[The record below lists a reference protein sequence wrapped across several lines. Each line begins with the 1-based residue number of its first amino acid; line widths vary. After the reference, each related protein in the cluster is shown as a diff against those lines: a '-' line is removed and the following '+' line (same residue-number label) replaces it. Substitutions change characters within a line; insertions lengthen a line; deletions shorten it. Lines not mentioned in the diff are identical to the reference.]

1 MGVYSNLDQRDI
13 EQIVGQYDRGNLSQ
27 WSAIPSGIENSN
39 FLVELTE
46 LGDQTRYVL
55 TLIEVANFSRSQE
68 VVDLMTHLKFYG
80 CPLPD
85 IVTSRSNQRLLTFRD
100 SPVTLCT
107 WLRGHHITHPTL
119 AHCNQLGRALAQFHQ
134 VASAFRPPTQQPYD
148 AEWLA
153 TAIDRHAAERS
164 TDERQALHHALSLY
178 DDLLGANLPSGWTHG
193 DAFRD
198 NVLFLP
204 DGTLSGLLDYFHAG
218 SDPFVMD
225 LAIAIND
232 WCGAAVGSE
241 DGRPSAEALLQ
252 GYQQVRALESEE
264 LSALPI
270 ARVIAAA
277 RLLCSRLGTRDE
289 QGRFRKDPEEYA
301 TLLSRLMQA
310 ARG

>member
-1 MGVYSNLDQRDI
+1 MGVYSNLNQHDI
-13 EQIVGQYDRGNLSQ
+13 EHIIGQYDRGKVTR
-27 WSAIPSGIENSN
+27 WSAIASGIENSN

-46 LGDQTRYVL
+46 FDEQSQYIL
-55 TLIEVANFSRSQE
+55 TLIEVADFQRSQE
-68 VVDLMTHLKFYG
+68 IVDLMTHLKFYG

-85 IVTSRSNQRLLTFRD
+85 IVTSHSNQRLLSFGD

-107 WLRGHHITHPTL
+107 WLPGHHVTKPTL
-119 AHCNQLGRALAQFHQ
+119 SHCDQLGRTLAQFHQ
-134 VASAFRPPTQQPYD
+134 VASAFRPPTYQPYD

-164 TDERQALHHALSLY
+164 PNERQALHHTVSLY
-178 DDLLGANLPSGWTHG
+178 DDLLGAHLPSGWTHG

-225 LAIAIND
+225 LAVAIND
-232 WCGAAVGSE
+232 WCGALVGSE
-241 DGRPSAEALLQ
+241 DGEQSAEALLQ

-264 LSALPI
+264 ISALPI

-277 RLLCSRLGTRDE
+277 RLLCSRLSTRDE

-301 TLLSRLMQA
+301 ALLDQLMQA
-310 ARG
+310 DGA

>member
-1 MGVYSNLDQRDI
+1 MGVFSNLDQRDI

-27 WSAIPSGIENSN
+27 WSAISSGIENSN

-46 LGDQTRYVL
+46 LGDQTRYIL
-55 TLIEVANFSRSQE
+55 TLIEVADFSRSQE

-164 TDERQALHHALSLY
+164 TMKDKRCIMRSRCTTICWALTCRLDGPTAMRLGITFYFCRTVRSAACSITFTLARILSLWISQ
-178 DDLLGANLPSGWTHG
+178 LPLTTGAGQWLAVKTGIRPQSAASRISTGSRT
-193 DAFRD
+193 R
-198 NVLFLP
+198 VR
-204 DGTLSGLLDYFHAG
+204 GTKRTAYRTSNCG
-218 SDPFVMD
+218 S
-225 LAIAIND
+225 AIALFEI
-232 WCGAAVGSE
+232 
-241 DGRPSAEALLQ
+241 
-252 GYQQVRALESEE
+252 GYQR
-264 LSALPI
+264 
-270 ARVIAAA
+270 
-277 RLLCSRLGTRDE
+277 
-289 QGRFRKDPEEYA
+289 
-301 TLLSRLMQA
+301 
-310 ARG
+310 